1 MIRNIP
7 RIFSST
13 TTYNKLGRWK
23 LNDNIQRK
31 IDLANIDNCGDRLC
45 GIPISSELIDKMNKQ
60 KIEEQKIKAEKK
72 EKNRRN
78 KTIENLVN
86 DYNQRWKQN
95 ITVEDFKKNFTRIII

>member
-45 GIPISSELIDKMNKQ
+45 GIPISSELIDKMNKE
-60 KIEEQKIKAEKK
+60 KEKKKELQKIK
-72 EKNRRN
+72 KNN
-78 KTIENLVN
+78 TLENLVN